1 MVSSKKFQSLIAM
14 VSLIIAGEM
23 IFSLPFHI
31 ARYFRPSFLSSY
43 ALSNTELGDIFFYY
57 GITAFL
63 GYFLGALI
71 TDKFQPKTLIIIS
84 LVLTGTGGSVLL
96 TDPSVTDLKILYSFW
111 GLSTICL
118 FWSPLIKSTRFIGGN
133 RNQGTA
139 FGFLDGGRGL
149 CAAVVASLGVLFFSH
164 NYIAELS
171 EPYLSFQAIEQVIIF
186 YIFMTFIAAFFVFL
200 FLPTIANPATN
211 NSISKLSE
219 RIQLLKKK
227 IIWLQAL
234 IVASSYA
241 CYKGLDHFSLYL
253 YEVQNYSA
261 QDSASI
267 VAKIAYLRVIGA
279 TLAGLLSNRL
289 QPSIVLILCFLFI
302 SLNFFLI
309 GLGTDNSHNI
319 SMILVALCSSALVV
333 FGLRGVYFTLLSE
346 TKMPMAH
353 TGFLVGLISVIG
365 FAPDIFFAPI
375 AGRILDSFEGN
386 TGHSFYFYFL
396 GIISLIGFLASIMLN
411 RQKLK

>member
-1 MVSSKKFQSLIAM
+1 MVSSKKFQSLIAI

-43 ALSNTELGDIFFYY
+43 GLSNTELGDIFFYY
-57 GITAFL
+57 GISAFL

-71 TDKFQPKTLIIIS
+71 TDKFQPKTLITIS
-84 LVLTGTGGSVLL
+84 LILTGTGGFVLL
-96 TDPSVTDLKILYSFW
+96 IEPSITDLKILYSFW

-133 RNQGTA
+133 QNQGTA

-149 CAAVVASLGVLFFSH
+149 CAALIASLGVLIFSR
-164 NYIAELS
+164 NYIAGFS
-171 EPYLSFQAIEQVIIF
+171 ESYLSFQPIKQVIIF
-186 YIFMTFIAAFFVFL
+186 YMFMTFIAALFVFL
-200 FLPTIANPATN
+200 FLPTIASSVTN
-211 NSISKLSE
+211 NSIVKLSQK
-219 RIQLLKKK
+219 IHLLKKK

-261 QDSASI
+261 QDSASV

-279 TLAGLLSNRL
+279 IFAGLLSNRL
-289 QPSIVLILCFLFI
+289 QPSIVLIFCFFFI
-302 SLNFFLI
+302 SVNFFLI
-309 GLGTDNSHNI
+309 GLGTDNSNNI
-319 SMILVALCSSALVV
+319 TIILIALCSSALVV

-386 TGHSFYFYFL
+386 TGHSFYFHFL
-396 GIISLIGFLASIMLN
+396 GIISLIGFLASIVLN
-411 RQKLK
+411 RQKF

>member
-57 GITAFL
+57 GIAAFL

-84 LVLTGTGGSVLL
+84 LVLTGTGGFALL
-96 TDPSVTDLKILYSFW
+96 IDPSITELKILYSFW

-149 CAAVVASLGVLFFSH
+149 CAALVASLGVLFFSH
-164 NYIAELS
+164 NYITELS
-171 EPYLSFQAIEQVIIF
+171 EPHLSFQPIEQVIIF
-186 YIFMTFIAAFFVFL
+186 YIFTTFTAALFVFL
-200 FLPTIANPATN
+200 FLPTIANSVTN

-219 RIQLLKKK
+219 RIRLLKKK

-253 YEVQNYSA
+253 YEVQNYSE
-261 QDSASI
+261 QESASI

-279 TLAGLLSNRL
+279 ILAGLLSNRL
-289 QPSIVLILCFLFI
+289 RPSIVLIFCFLFI
-302 SLNFFLI
+302 SVNFFLI
-309 GLGTDNSHNI
+309 GLGTDNSHNF
-319 SMILVALCSSALVV
+319 SMILVALCSAALVV

-375 AGRILDSFEGN
+375 AGRILDSFEST

-411 RQKLK
+411 RQKT

>member
-57 GITAFL
+57 GIAAFL

-84 LVLTGTGGSVLL
+84 LVLTGTGGFALL
-96 TDPSVTDLKILYSFW
+96 IDPSITELKILYSFW

-149 CAAVVASLGVLFFSH
+149 CAALVASLGVLFFSH
-164 NYIAELS
+164 NYITELS
-171 EPYLSFQAIEQVIIF
+171 EPHLSFQPIEQVIIF
-186 YIFMTFIAAFFVFL
+186 YIFMTFTAALFVFL
-200 FLPTIANPATN
+200 FLPTIANSVTN
-211 NSISKLSE
+211 NSISKLPE

-253 YEVQNYSA
+253 YEVQNYSE
-261 QDSASI
+261 QESASI
-267 VAKIAYLRVIGA
+267 VAQIAYLRVIGA
-279 TLAGLLSNRL
+279 ILAGLLSNRL
-289 QPSIVLILCFLFI
+289 RPSIVLIFCFLFI
-302 SLNFFLI
+302 SVNFFLI

-319 SMILVALCSSALVV
+319 SMILVALSSSALVV

-375 AGRILDSFEGN
+375 AGRILDSFEGT

-411 RQKLK
+411 RQKT

>member
-57 GITAFL
+57 GIAAFL

-84 LVLTGTGGSVLL
+84 LVLTGTGGFALL
-96 TDPSVTDLKILYSFW
+96 IDPSITELKILYSFW

-118 FWSPLIKSTRFIGGN
+118 FWSPLIKSTRFIGGS

-149 CAAVVASLGVLFFSH
+149 CAALVASLGVLFFSH
-164 NYIAELS
+164 NYITELS
-171 EPYLSFQAIEQVIIF
+171 EPHLSFQPIEQVIIF
-186 YIFMTFIAAFFVFL
+186 YIFMTFTAALFVFL
-200 FLPTIANPATN
+200 FLPTIV
-211 NSISKLSE
+211 NSVTSKLSE

-253 YEVQNYSA
+253 YEVQNYSE
-261 QDSASI
+261 QESASI

-279 TLAGLLSNRL
+279 ILAGLLSNRL
-289 QPSIVLILCFLFI
+289 RPSIVLIFCFLFI
-302 SLNFFLI
+302 SVNFFLI
-309 GLGTDNSHNI
+309 GLGTHNSQNF
-319 SMILVALCSSALVV
+319 SMILVALCSAALVV

-375 AGRILDSFEGN
+375 AGRILDSFEGT

-411 RQKLK
+411 RQKT

>member
-1 MVSSKKFQSLIAM
+1 MVSSKKFQALIAI

-23 IFSLPFHI
+23 VFSLPFHI
-31 ARYFRPSFLSSY
+31 ARYFRPSFLASY
-43 ALSNTELGDIFFYY
+43 ELTNTELGDVFFYY
-57 GITAFL
+57 GISAFL
-63 GYFLGALI
+63 GYFLGALV

-84 LVLTGTGGSVLL
+84 LVLTGTGGFVLL
-96 TDPSVTDLKILYSFW
+96 IDPSILYLKTLYSFW

-133 RNQGTA
+133 QNQGTA

-149 CAAVVASLGVLFFSH
+149 CAALVASLGVLIFSH
-164 NYIAELS
+164 NYVAKLS
-171 EPYLSFQAIEQVIIF
+171 EPYLFFQPIEQVIIF
-186 YIFMTFIAAFFVFL
+186 YIFMTFTAALFVFL
-200 FLPTIANPATN
+200 FLPTIP
-211 NSISKLSE
+211 NSIVKKSESKLSP

-234 IVASSYA
+234 IVACSYA

-253 YEVQNYSA
+253 YEVHTYSA
-261 QDSASI
+261 QDSASV

-279 TLAGLLSNRL
+279 ILAGLLSNKFK
-289 QPSIVLILCFLFI
+289 PSIVLIFCFFFI
-302 SLNFFLI
+302 SINFFAI
-309 GLGTDNSHNI
+309 GLGTDNSQNI
-319 SMILVALCSSALVV
+319 SIILVTLCSSALVV

-346 TKMPMAH
+346 TKIPMAH
-353 TGFLVGLISVIG
+353 TGFLVGLISVVG

-396 GIISLIGFLASIMLN
+396 GILSLIGFLASITLA
-411 RQKLK
+411 RQKI

>member
-164 NYIAELS
+164 DYIAELS

-186 YIFMTFIAAFFVFL
+186 YIFMTFIAAFL
-200 FLPTIANPATN
+200 FFCFFQQSQI
-211 NSISKLSE
+211 
-219 RIQLLKKK
+219 
-227 IIWLQAL
+227 LQ
-234 IVASSYA
+234 
-241 CYKGLDHFSLYL
+241 
-253 YEVQNYSA
+253 QT
-261 QDSASI
+261 
-267 VAKIAYLRVIGA
+267 
-279 TLAGLLSNRL
+279 TL
-289 QPSIVLILCFLFI
+289 
-302 SLNFFLI
+302 
-309 GLGTDNSHNI
+309 
-319 SMILVALCSSALVV
+319 
-333 FGLRGVYFTLLSE
+333 
-346 TKMPMAH
+346 
-353 TGFLVGLISVIG
+353 
-365 FAPDIFFAPI
+365 
-375 AGRILDSFEGN
+375 
-386 TGHSFYFYFL
+386 
-396 GIISLIGFLASIMLN
+396 
-411 RQKLK
+411 

>member
-1 MVSSKKFQSLIAM
+1 MVSSKKFQSLIAII
-14 VSLIIAGEM
+14 SLIIAGEM

-43 ALSNTELGDIFFYY
+43 GLSNTELGDVFFYY
-57 GITAFL
+57 GISAFL

-84 LVLTGTGGSVLL
+84 LVLTGVGGFVLL
-96 TDPSVTDLKILYSFW
+96 IDPSINNLKTLYSFW

-118 FWSPLIKSTRFIGGN
+118 FWSPLIKSTRFIGGSQ
-133 RNQGTA
+133 NQGTA

-149 CAAVVASLGVLFFSH
+149 CAALVASMGVLIFSH
-164 NYIAELS
+164 NYVAELS
-171 EPYLSFQAIEQVIIF
+171 EPYLSFQPIEQVIIF
-186 YIFMTFIAAFFVFL
+186 YIFMTFIAALFVFL
-200 FLPTIANPATN
+200 FLPTIKSTKTDD
-211 NSISKLSE
+211 SISKLSQ
-219 RIQLLKKK
+219 RVQLLKKK

-253 YEVQNYSA
+253 YEVHNYSA

-267 VAKIAYLRVIGA
+267 AAKIAYLRVIGA
-279 TLAGLLSNRL
+279 ILAGLLSNRL
-289 QPSIVLILCFLFI
+289 QPSMVLIFSFFFI
-302 SLNFFLI
+302 SVNFFLI
-309 GLGTDNSHNI
+309 GLGTDSSHNI
-319 SMILVALCSSALVV
+319 SIILIALSSSALVV

-346 TKMPMAH
+346 AKMPMAH
-353 TGFLVGLISVIG
+353 TGFLVGLISVVG

-375 AGRILDSFEGN
+375 AGRILDSFEGT

-396 GIISLIGFLASIMLN
+396 GIISLIGFLTSIILN
-411 RQKLK
+411 RQKF

>member
-1 MVSSKKFQSLIAM
+1 MGLK
-14 VSLIIAGEM
+14 
-23 IFSLPFHI
+23 
-31 ARYFRPSFLSSY
+31 YDLS
-43 ALSNTELGDIFFYY
+43 
-57 GITAFL
+57 
-63 GYFLGALI
+63 
-71 TDKFQPKTLIIIS
+71 
-84 LVLTGTGGSVLL
+84 
-96 TDPSVTDLKILYSFW
+96 
-111 GLSTICL
+111 

-302 SLNFFLI
+302 SVNFFLI

-333 FGLRGVYFTLLSE
+333 FGLRGCIFYAIKRNQNADGSHRLFSRFDFSYWICTGYFFRSNSWENTR
-346 TKMPMAH
+346 
-353 TGFLVGLISVIG
+353 
-365 FAPDIFFAPI
+365 FF
-375 AGRILDSFEGN
+375 
-386 TGHSFYFYFL
+386 
-396 GIISLIGFLASIMLN
+396 
-411 RQKLK
+411 

>member
-1 MVSSKKFQSLIAM
+1 MVSSRKFQSLIGII
-14 VSLIIAGEM
+14 SLIIAGEM

-43 ALSNTELGDIFFYY
+43 GLSNTELGDVFFYY
-57 GITAFL
+57 GISAFL

-84 LVLTGTGGSVLL
+84 LVLTGTGGFVLL
-96 TDPSVTDLKILYSFW
+96 IDPSITYLKTLYSFW

-118 FWSPLIKSTRFIGGN
+118 FWSPLIKSTRFIGGSQ
-133 RNQGTA
+133 NQGTA

-149 CAAVVASLGVLFFSH
+149 CAALVASMGVLIFSR
-164 NYIAELS
+164 NYVAELS
-171 EPYLSFQAIEQVIIF
+171 EPYSSFQPIEQVIIF
-186 YIFMTFIAAFFVFL
+186 YIFMTFIAALFVFL
-200 FLPTIANPATN
+200 FLPAIASTKTN
-211 NSISKLSE
+211 DSISKLPQ
-219 RIQLLKKK
+219 RVQLLKKK

-253 YEVQNYSA
+253 YEVHSYSA

-267 VAKIAYLRVIGA
+267 AAKIAYLRVIGA
-279 TLAGLLSNRL
+279 ILAGLLSNRL
-289 QPSIVLILCFLFI
+289 QPSIVLILSFFFI
-302 SLNFFLI
+302 SVNFFLI

-319 SMILVALCSSALVV
+319 SIILIALSSSALVV

-353 TGFLVGLISVIG
+353 TGFLVGLISVVG

-375 AGRILDSFEGN
+375 AGRILDSFEGT

-396 GIISLIGFLASIMLN
+396 GIISLIGFLTSIILN
-411 RQKLK
+411 RQKF